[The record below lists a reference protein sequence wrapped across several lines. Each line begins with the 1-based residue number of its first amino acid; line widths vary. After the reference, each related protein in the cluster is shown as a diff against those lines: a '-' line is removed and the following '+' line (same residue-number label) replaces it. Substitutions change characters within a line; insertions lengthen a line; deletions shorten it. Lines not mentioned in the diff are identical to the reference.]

1 MRHSRPRS
9 SVRVAFALTFLL
21 LLAGCRRGGNSFDIP
36 ANSSSWKAAKDSAR
50 EELRTLPA
58 PSKKLYIAIRREPQW
73 QNPFLSVR
81 RNMIQL
87 RIYLPD
93 ENDSPVDRG
102 GITRITAARR
112 QVMNVRLA
120 DLPRALA
127 SLPEGAWPYGRIVAV
142 EEGLADSADSA
153 QLRNNLAITVN
164 TVEALGLV
172 AEEWD
177 EPGLER

>member
-1 MRHSRPRS
+1 MHRFRLCS
-9 SVRVAFALTFLL
+9 SVRVVFALAFLL
-21 LLAGCRRGGNSFDIP
+21 LLAGCRHGGNSFDIP
-36 ANSSSWKAAKDSAR
+36 ANSSSWKEAKDSAR

-58 PSKKLYIAIRREPQW
+58 PSKKLYIAIHREPQW
-73 QNPFLSVR
+73 QNPFLSVG

-93 ENDSPVDRG
+93 ENASAVDRG

-127 SLPEGAWPYGRIVAV
+127 SLPDGAWPYGRIVAV
-142 EEGLADSADSA
+142 GEGLANAGDTV
-153 QLRNNLAITVN
+153 QVRNNFAVTVN

-177 EPGLER
+177 EPGLEH